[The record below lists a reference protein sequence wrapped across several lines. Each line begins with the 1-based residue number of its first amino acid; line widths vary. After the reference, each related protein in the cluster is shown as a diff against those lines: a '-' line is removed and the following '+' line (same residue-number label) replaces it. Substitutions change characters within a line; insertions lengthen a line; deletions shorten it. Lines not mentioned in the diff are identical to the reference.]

1 VSLADVEARIARL
14 QERLAGRVAR
24 PEPPPPRKARRVFRC
39 GRCRERGHTW
49 GRCPLRDML
58 VWTSGTELWIAS
70 SVADAAALEREAD
83 ATFSDGDAV
92 PTPTEAWKVARRAGE
107 LLTLQTSEGRREQW
121 TELAWIRANGRSL
134 LSLDGRTLAPGRRV
148 PA

>member
-1 VSLADVEARIARL
+1 
-14 QERLAGRVAR
+14 
-24 PEPPPPRKARRVFRC
+24 
-39 GRCRERGHTW
+39 
-49 GRCPLRDML
+49 ML

-92 PTPTEAWKVARRAGE
+92 PTPIEAWKVARRAGE
-107 LLTLQTSEGRREQW
+107 LLTLQTTDGRREQW
-121 TELAWIRANGRSL
+121 TELAWIKANGRSL